1 MEKSFQEWS
10 PDILIWSTI
19 PGTRVL
25 RCRWLWDVPAP
36 PDNFAADHANHWNK
50 TKAMAL
56 EVGNWGPEDKICTL
70 PRISRIHVPK
80 CARFN
85 IRALENYGTSDNI
98 EFLKLCVTIVQA
110 NSYLIFQNKK
120 VYSLQTRKVQFSS
133 EPEVNSRILAY
144 RSPSTASK

>member
-1 MEKSFQEWS
+1 
-10 PDILIWSTI
+10 
-19 PGTRVL
+19 
-25 RCRWLWDVPAP
+25 
-36 PDNFAADHANHWNK
+36 
-50 TKAMAL
+50 MAL

-70 PRISRIHVPK
+70 PRISTIHTPK
-80 CARFN
+80 CATFN
-85 IRALENYGTSDNI
+85 IRAVENYGTSDNI

-120 VYSLQTRKVQFSS
+120 VYTVCRHEKIKFSS

>member
-1 MEKSFQEWS
+1 
-10 PDILIWSTI
+10 
-19 PGTRVL
+19 
-25 RCRWLWDVPAP
+25 
-36 PDNFAADHANHWNK
+36 
-50 TKAMAL
+50 MAL

-144 RSPSTASK
+144 RSPSTAPK